1 MSDDVKLIWIGDSQ
15 LGLAGLDAI
24 LKEAQEKELAGDDL
38 RQFLLEETKRR
49 NYVPRFAEEQY
60 GDALVRE
67 YRRFCGEEV
76 GEEHPSMLEVKVLG
90 VGCPECDR
98 LEQDVKNVLSELGV
112 VGQVEHVRD
121 PLKIAEYGIFAGPAL
136 VINDKMMAAG
146 RVPARSDLEKW
157 LKDAE
162 GK

>member
-1 MSDDVKLIWIGDSQ
+1 MSDDVKLIWIGNGQ
-15 LGLAGLDAI
+15 VGLGGLDEI
-24 LKEAQEKELAGDDL
+24 LKEAQERKLAGEDL
-38 RQFLLEETKRR
+38 KKFLLEETKRR
-49 NYVPRFAEEQY
+49 NYVPGSVESQY
-60 GDALVRE
+60 TEALLRE
-67 YRRFCGEEV
+67 FRRFCGEDV
-76 GEEHPSMLEVKVLG
+76 EEPHPGFLEVKVLG

-98 LEQDVKNVLSELGV
+98 LEQDVKNMLSELGV

-136 VINDKMMAAG
+136 VINGKVMAAG
-146 RVPARSDLEKW
+146 RVLARCDMEKW